1 VEVSTRRHW
10 PLARELPEL
19 FEVPVKARSLA
30 YLFVTGALLGV
41 LTLVLPHER
50 DVNDLALWILAASAI
65 AIAAVAYAN
74 ANRMRE
80 WQLHLTL
87 GVGTTIISFAN
98 YYGGPSTL
106 YPLLYTWTALYA
118 FYFFTLG
125 LGLVHMG
132 YIGAAYGVVLAIQ
145 DPASPVVRWLLA
157 VGTPLIAGI
166 LISRML
172 ELLGAE
178 RLEADESARALRE
191 SEART
196 RLVLDS
202 APDAFVT
209 LDPAGVIRTWNV
221 TAERMFGWSAEEAIG
236 SKMRDLVVPPEFGER
251 HDQRRQELVDGADP
265 VAVAHWESEFLR
277 RDGGRFPAE
286 STVSTVDVRGEML
299 LAGFVRDVTD
309 RQRREEERDALLR
322 EQAAR
327 AEAERVAELVSRMQ
341 LLVDAALWH
350 RALEDILADLVIR
363 VQTVLDA
370 DASAIYLADEGEK
383 LQLRAVSGAGAE
395 SEEAGAAEPIG
406 FGEGPVG
413 RVAQARQ
420 PLLAQDPTPDELPY
434 AGLRELDV
442 ASLLGVPLLA
452 EGEVTGVLLV
462 CAAAPRHFTPE
473 DMHLLRLAADR
484 VGLAV
489 DHARVY
495 EREHRIAETLQ
506 RSLLPDRLP
515 QLPGLAVA
523 ARYRPAAA
531 EAEVGG
537 DWFDVLPIPGGGVG
551 LVMGDVAGKGLA
563 AASMVGRLRSALRA
577 YALEGHA
584 PSRVLEQLNRLI
596 WTEAD
601 ESQMATLIYLVV
613 DPGEGEIRWV
623 NAGHMPPLLL
633 VNGSGPSF
641 LHGGS
646 SVPLG
651 VLPFPEFEEVS
662 VPMDPGALVVLYTD
676 GLVERAGENIDSG
689 MDRLAGV
696 VSESPTEPEQLCDR
710 VLSELVPR
718 GGAADDVAL
727 LTLRAVPMT
736 DRFRVEF
743 PVQPEA
749 LAAMRALLR
758 RWLRHMRASDQ
769 EIAEV
774 VTACGEAATNAIEH
788 AGTGGGAAFEIS
800 AHAENDAVW
809 ITIRDFGAWRT
820 PREGDHGRGLSLMR
834 ALMDSVDVEPT
845 PEGTTVRLTRH
856 LNRLERHW
864 NGEAE

>member
-1 VEVSTRRHW
+1 
-10 PLARELPEL
+10 
-19 FEVPVKARSLA
+19 VPVKARSLA
-30 YLFVTGALLGV
+30 YLFATGASLGV
-41 LTLVLPHER
+41 VTLVLPHER
-50 DVNDLALWILAASAI
+50 EVDDLALWILAASAI
-65 AIAAVAYAN
+65 AIAAVVYAN
-74 ANRMRE
+74 ATRVRQ
-80 WQLHLTL
+80 WQVHLTL
-87 GVGTTIISFAN
+87 GVGTMIISFAN
-98 YYGGPSTL
+98 YYGGTSTL

-118 FYFFTLG
+118 FYFFTVG
-125 LGLVHMG
+125 LGLVHMAS
-132 YIGAAYGVVLAIQ
+132 IGAAYAVVLAIQ
-145 DPASPVVRWLLA
+145 DPASPVIRWLLA
-157 VGTPLIAGI
+157 VGTPLIAGV

-172 ELLGAE
+172 DLLRSERVDAE
-178 RLEADESARALRE
+178 RSARALRE
-191 SEART
+191 SEARM

-209 LDPAGVIRTWNV
+209 LDPDGVIRTWNV

-236 SKMRDLVVPPEFGER
+236 IRMRDLVVPPEHRER
-251 HDQRRQELVDGADP
+251 HDERRQELVDSADP
-265 VAVAHWESEFLR
+265 VAVAHWESEFLG
-277 RDGGRFPAE
+277 RDGRRFPAE

-299 LAGFVRDVTD
+299 LAGFIRDVTD
-309 RQRREEERDALLR
+309 RQRREEEREALLR

-327 AEAERVAELVSRMQ
+327 AEAERVAELVSGMQ

-350 RALEDILADLVIR
+350 RTLDDILADLVIR
-363 VQTVLDA
+363 VQTVLAA
-370 DASAIYLADEGEK
+370 DASAIYLADEGER
-383 LQLRAVSGAGAE
+383 LRLGAVSGG
-395 SEEAGAAEPIG
+395 GTDGPEPTDADPIR
-406 FGEGPVG
+406 FGEGFAG
-413 RVAQARQ
+413 RVAEARQ
-420 PLLAQDPTPDELPY
+420 PMLAQDPAPDELPH
-434 AGLRELDV
+434 ASLRELDV

-452 EGEVTGVLLV
+452 EGDVTGVLLV
-462 CAAAPRHFTPE
+462 GAAAPRHFTPE

-537 DWFDVLPIPGGGVG
+537 DWFDVLPTPGGGVG

-577 YALEGHA
+577 YALEGHK

-623 NAGHMPPLLL
+623 NAGHLPPLLL

-641 LHGGS
+641 LQGGS

-662 VPMDPGALVVLYTD
+662 VPMDPGAVVVLYTD
-676 GLVERAGENIDSG
+676 GLIERVGENIDSG

-696 VSESPTEPEQLCDR
+696 VSESPREPEQLCDR
-710 VLSELVPR
+710 VLGELVPR

-736 DRFRVEF
+736 DRIRVDF

-749 LAAMRALLR
+749 LSAMRALLR

-788 AGTGGGAAFEIS
+788 AGTDSGAPFEVS
-800 AHAENDAVW
+800 AHASGGGVQ
-809 ITIRDFGAWRT
+809 IMIRDFGAWRT
-820 PREGDHGRGLSLMR
+820 PRDGDHGRGLSLMR

-845 PEGTTVRLTRH
+845 PEGTTVRLVRH
-856 LNRLERHW
+856 LN
-864 NGEAE
+864 GS